1 MQKSE
6 TDSKLTQEKLSFV
19 SVDLYQP
26 MMFSQ
31 QNSTTSK
38 SFIIIFRYITIIWY
52 ENLIIF
58 ISIQRISI
66 VAVICIIY
74 SFLD

>member
-6 TDSKLTQEKLSFV
+6 TDSKLTQEKLNFA

-58 ISIQRISI
+58 INAFQSLLLF
-66 VAVICIIY
+66 V
-74 SFLD
+74 SFILF